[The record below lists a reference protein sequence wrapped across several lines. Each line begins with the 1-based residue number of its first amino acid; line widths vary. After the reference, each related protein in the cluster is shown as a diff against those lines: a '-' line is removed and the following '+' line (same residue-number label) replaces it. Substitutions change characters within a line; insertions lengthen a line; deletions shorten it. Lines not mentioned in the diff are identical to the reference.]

1 MAWLAMAA
9 IATLMLVAC
18 DPGATFRF
26 TNDTGEI
33 ITLYHDGLGV
43 ASTARRLSPGE
54 TYVEGK
60 LMSAAAARPDDRL
73 REVGARDASGTV
85 VFCKRYSY
93 NELRRIE
100 FRIQITRAV
109 NEC

>member
-1 MAWLAMAA
+1 
-9 IATLMLVAC
+9 MLVAC
-18 DPGATFRF
+18 DPGANFRF

-33 ITLYHDGLGV
+33 ITVYHDGLGV

-54 TYVEGK
+54 SYVEGK
-60 LMSAAAARPDDRL
+60 LTSAAAEHPDDPL

-93 NELRRIE
+93 KELQQIDFTIRIK
-100 FRIQITRAV
+100 RGV